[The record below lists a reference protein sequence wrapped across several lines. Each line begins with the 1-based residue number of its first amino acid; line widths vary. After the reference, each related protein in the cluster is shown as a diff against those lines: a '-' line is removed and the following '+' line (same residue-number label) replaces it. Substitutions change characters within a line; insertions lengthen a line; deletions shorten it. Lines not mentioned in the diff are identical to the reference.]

1 LLEKTAGI
9 GFSGN
14 FAWFGNPCVP
24 SVAGGEKR
32 LSRHRGPGYIPAGG
46 EVTEREPTM
55 KKYLLASLAVFIV
68 WSILDFVVHGMVL
81 SGIYASTA
89 SLWRPMEEMNMGL
102 MRLVCALSALAFTGI
117 YVFQVKGGSMAAG
130 AKYGLWFGLATGIP
144 MGFGSF
150 GYMPIPYS
158 LAWGWFLA
166 SMVSSVLGGVAAGA
180 IAKNG

>member
-1 LLEKTAGI
+1 
-9 GFSGN
+9 
-14 FAWFGNPCVP
+14 
-24 SVAGGEKR
+24 
-32 LSRHRGPGYIPAGG
+32 
-46 EVTEREPTM
+46 M

-102 MRLVCALSALAFTGI
+102 MRSVSALSALAFTAI
-117 YVFQVKGGSMAAG
+117 YVYHVKGGSMAAG
-130 AKYGLWFGLATGIP
+130 AKYGLLFGLATGIP
-144 MGFGSF
+144 MGFGSY

-158 LAWGWFLA
+158 LAWGWFFCSVVA
-166 SMVSSVLGGVAAGA
+166 GVLGGAVAGA